1 MKDPILEE
9 VWKAK
14 ELAAAESKGDMR
26 VVVRQ
31 IKDRVAKIRS
41 VRGEKSKSE
50 QHTVSFLKT

>member
-26 VVVRQ
+26 ILVRQ
-31 IKDRVAKIRS
+31 IRERVARL
-41 VRGEKSKSE
+41 RKSSRKHSA
-50 QHTVSFLKT
+50 